1 MASNPSFPPF
11 DVATVRAHFPAL
23 MQTVNGV
30 TPAYLDNPGGTQ
42 VPEGVL
48 AAIRRYLIEANS
60 NRHGMF
66 HTSELTDATVD
77 AAREAM
83 ADLLNATPGEIVFGP
98 NMTTLTFS
106 ISRAIG
112 RTLQAGDEI
121 VLTHMDHDGNVSPW
135 LLLARDYDL
144 TVRWADFDPET
155 GEMDLASFQNAL
167 SDRTKVAAFVYAS
180 NALGTINDAAKLV
193 EMAHSAGALA
203 YVDAVQYAPHG
214 PIDVAALDCDFLVCS
229 AYKFFGPHAG
239 IAYGRQ
245 ELLDTLPAYKVR
257 PAPSAAPDRWETGTA
272 NHEGLA
278 GVTAAVEYLAW
289 IGETFG
295 ADDDAQAAAYSGRR
309 ATLKKGIHAIQNYE
323 HTVTRHLLEGLNGI
337 EGVTVRGIDDPE
349 RAADRVPT
357 VIFNVE
363 GRHPEAVARRLG
375 EQGIYVWDGNY
386 YALEVMERLGM
397 EQSGGMV
404 RVGAV
409 HYNTH
414 AEIDRFLAAVED
426 IARG

>member
-1 MASNPSFPPF
+1 MTPHPAPIPF
-11 DVATVRAHFPAL
+11 DIDAVRAHFPAL
-23 MQTVNGV
+23 SQMVNGV

-48 AAIRRYLIEANS
+48 TAMRRYLIEANS

-66 HTSELTDATVD
+66 HTSELTDATVET
-77 AAREAM
+77 AREAM
-83 ADLLNATPGEIVFGP
+83 ADLLNASPGEIVFGA

-121 VLTHMDHDGNVSPW
+121 VLTRMDHDGNISPW

-155 GEMDLASFQNAL
+155 GEMDLASFENAL
-167 SDRTKVAAFVYAS
+167 SERTKVAAFVYAS
-180 NALGTINDAAKLV
+180 NALGTINNAAKLV

-239 IAYGRQ
+239 IAYGRR
-245 ELLDTLPAYKVR
+245 ELLDSLPAYKVR
-257 PAPSAAPDRWETGTA
+257 PAPNEAPDRWETGTA

-295 ADDDAQAAAYSGRR
+295 AADDPQAAAYSSRR
-309 ATLKKGIHAIQNYE
+309 ATLKRAIHAIQGYE
-323 HTVTRHLLEGLNGI
+323 HTLTRRLLEGLNGI
-337 EGVTVRGIDDPE
+337 EGVTVRGIDDPA

-357 VIFNVE
+357 VIFNIA
-363 GRHPEAVARRLG
+363 GQHPEAVARKLG

-386 YALEVMERLGM
+386 YALAVMERLGL
-397 EQSGGMV
+397 EESGGMV

-409 HYNTH
+409 HYNTIE
-414 AEIDRFLAAVED
+414 EIDRFLSAVEA
-426 IARG
+426 IAKG